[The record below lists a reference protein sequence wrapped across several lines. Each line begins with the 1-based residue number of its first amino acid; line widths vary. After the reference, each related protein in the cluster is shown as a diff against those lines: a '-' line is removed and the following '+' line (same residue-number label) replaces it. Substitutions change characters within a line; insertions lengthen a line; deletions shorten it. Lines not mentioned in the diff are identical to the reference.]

1 MDHPLIVVAAI
12 CALALTYVLTPLVL
26 NTFAQYRKARPIICP
41 EDGVPAQIKIDAR
54 QAALAAAAGKS
65 KLRIQHCSLWPQRR
79 GCAQQ
84 CLRQTISLP

>member
-26 NTFAQYRKARPIICP
+26 NTFAHYRKARQTICP
-41 EDGVPAQIKIDAR
+41 EEGVPARIKIDAR
-54 QAALAAAAGKS
+54 QAALAAAAGKT

-84 CLRQTISLP
+84 CLRQTTSLP